1 MNFSKPLRFNFYKSG
16 ILPFQV
22 QNQIS
27 QLKSSRGKSKEN
39 KESKR
44 VKAAEEKLTDLI
56 TKRKKVEI
64 NVKNI
69 IDGVKTLNPEI
80 NIIDECMEMRA
91 VMNLI
96 APDLPLPKQ
105 PPQTSNNQQSS
116 SSSSNHVL
124 QHQQN
129 IPKPVPVRATLQ
141 NTAFVPPPP
150 TSQQTQ
156 QAANIQQQN
165 VSQVVIQPKGNE
177 EDPAKRMVTIR
188 RVNLPHAEPQVT
200 VTAKGTTPDKDQ
212 LLYTFVNGQL
222 VPASSL
228 HPQAIQN
235 NSNGSL
241 QIYMSNNDSDGHDK
255 ATIVEQKQQLQVVEN
270 NKQNGKNGNKKE
282 QQLSKKQLN
291 EKVIEKSK
299 ENKIKSEKV
308 VDRKKEQ
315 QQQVPPVALTT
326 SNSQTSIKKTS
337 KDSKNS
343 KKKQES
349 SVKKENDNSKLSHT
363 QVDEQQAK
371 KKIRKVYIDPEF
383 AANPFKLLLDDDD
396 EEEEFTTETDEDD
409 SNHDDEEANSVI
421 EKMSNMEISSKN
433 TKKSKDEPKNV
444 KKQAQNQQQQQL
456 SQQNVKNDKNLQK
469 KQQVQQQ
476 HVVNQKGKIIERQD
490 SVTSATSSNNSKD
503 SKQLNKN
510 NNKKQKNVNEPQKS
524 ASSFVQS
531 FPLHPQY
538 QPTIYKPTD
547 YVKKPTI
554 SAQPSH
560 QSSNSIMDQL
570 NRGVRVEGLRLPPG
584 ITLTK
589 VAPTNEAIATKRD
602 SINRVSNLK
611 LISLVIC
618 FLCMIFVD
626 S

>member
-1 MNFSKPLRFNFYKSG
+1 MR
-16 ILPFQV
+16 
-22 QNQIS
+22 
-27 QLKSSRGKSKEN
+27 SSRGKSKEN

-56 TKRKKVEI
+56 GRRKKVEN

-69 IDGVKTLNPEI
+69 IEGVKTLNPEI
-80 NIIDECMEMRA
+80 NIIDECMEMKA
-91 VMNLI
+91 VMALI

-105 PPQTSNNQQSS
+105 PQPQTSNSQPSSS
-116 SSSSNHVL
+116 SSSSNHTN
-124 QHQQN
+124 HAQQN

-141 NTAFVPPPP
+141 NTANVPPPP
-150 TSQQTQ
+150 TSQKPQQQKQAQ
-156 QAANIQQQN
+156 QAAHVEQENIPQL
-165 VSQVVIQPKGNE
+165 VIQPKANE

-228 HPQAIQN
+228 HPTAFQ

-241 QIYMSNNDSDGHDK
+241 QLYMSNTDNDGNDK
-255 ATIVEQKQQLQVVEN
+255 IAIVEQKQQQVQEN
-270 NKQNGKNGNKKE
+270 NKLNGKNSNNKKE
-282 QQLSKKQLN
+282 QQQLN
-291 EKVIEKSK
+291 DNKSKKVIEKSK
-299 ENKIKSEKV
+299 ENKKSEKV
-308 VDRKKEQ
+308 DKKKELTQ
-315 QQQVPPVALTT
+315 PPTPQIAVTT

-337 KDSKNS
+337 KDSKNA

-349 SVKKENDNSKLSHT
+349 VKKEDDNSKLS
-363 QVDEQQAK
+363 QADEQQVK
-371 KKIRKVYIDPEF
+371 KKTRKVYIDPEF

-396 EEEEFTTETDEDD
+396 EEEEFTTETDGEEE
-409 SNHDDEEANSVI
+409 SNHDDEEENSII
-421 EKMSNMEISSKN
+421 EKMSNMEITSKN
-433 TKKSKDEPKNV
+433 NKKSKEEPKNV
-444 KKQAQNQQQQQL
+444 KKQAQSQLQQQSS

-469 KQQVQQQ
+469 KQQVQ
-476 HVVNQKGKIIERQD
+476 HLVSQKGKIIERQD

-503 SKQLNKN
+503 SKLQNNK
-510 NNKKQKNVNEPQKS
+510 NNKKQKNVNEPPK
-524 ASSFVQS
+524 SFVQS

-538 QPTIYKPTD
+538 QPTVYKPTD

-589 VAPTNEAIATKRD
+589 VAPTNEAISTKRD

-611 LISLVIC
+611 SIPLALA
-618 FLCMIFVD
+618 
-626 S
+626 

>member
-1 MNFSKPLRFNFYKSG
+1 MYFFS
-16 ILPFQV
+16 FQV

-56 TKRKKVEI
+56 TKRKKVET

-80 NIIDECMEMRA
+80 NIIDECMEMKA

-116 SSSSNHVL
+116 SSSSSNHV
-124 QHQQN
+124 QHAQHQQQN

-141 NTAFVPPPP
+141 NAALVPPPP
-150 TSQQTQ
+150 TSQQSQQQAQ
-156 QAANIQQQN
+156 QAANIQLQN
-165 VSQVVIQPKGNE
+165 VSQIVIKPKGYE

-228 HPQAIQN
+228 HPQAFQN
-235 NSNGSL
+235 NSNGSF
-241 QIYMSNNDSDGHDK
+241 QIYMSSNATDGHDK
-255 ATIVEQKQQLQVVEN
+255 ATIVEQKQQVPEN

-282 QQLSKKQLN
+282 QQMNKKQLN

-299 ENKIKSEKV
+299 ENKLKSEKV
-308 VDRKKEQ
+308 VDKKKEQ
-315 QQQVPPVALTT
+315 QQQQQAPSIALTT

-337 KDSKNS
+337 KDSKNA
-343 KKKQES
+343 KKKQE
-349 SVKKENDNSKLSHT
+349 SVKKENDNSKLSQA

-371 KKIRKVYIDPEF
+371 KKTRKVYIDPEF

-396 EEEEFTTETDEDD
+396 EEEEFTTETDEDE
-409 SNHDDEEANSVI
+409 SNHDDEEANSII

-524 ASSFVQS
+524 SSFVQS

-560 QSSNSIMDQL
+560 QNSNSIMDQL

-589 VAPTNEAIATKRD
+589 VAPTNEAIGTKRD
-602 SINRVSNLK
+602 SINRVSNFKTNFPCDL
-611 LISLVIC
+611 LHVHY
-618 FLCMIFVD
+618 FL
-626 S
+626 

>member
-1 MNFSKPLRFNFYKSG
+1 
-16 ILPFQV
+16 
-22 QNQIS
+22 
-27 QLKSSRGKSKEN
+27 
-39 KESKR
+39 

-56 TKRKKVEI
+56 GRRKKVEN

-69 IDGVKTLNPEI
+69 IEGVKSLNPEI
-80 NIIDECMEMRA
+80 NIIDECMEMKS

-105 PPQTSNNQQSS
+105 PPQTSNSQPSS
-116 SSSSNHVL
+116 ASSSSNHTN
-124 QHQQN
+124 HAQQN

-141 NTAFVPPPP
+141 NTAHVPPPP
-150 TSQQTQ
+150 TSQQSQQQAQ
-156 QAANIQQQN
+156 QAAAHVEQENIPQL
-165 VSQVVIQPKGNE
+165 VIQPKGNE

-228 HPQAIQN
+228 HPTAFQ

-241 QIYMSNNDSDGHDK
+241 QLYMSNNDSDGNDK
-255 ATIVEQKQQLQVVEN
+255 VTIVEHKQQQVQENTKLNGKHNN
-270 NKQNGKNGNKKE
+270 NKQNDNKG
-282 QQLSKKQLN
+282 KKQAN
-291 EKVIEKSK
+291 EKVIEKS
-299 ENKIKSEKV
+299 NKKSEKV
-308 VDRKKEQ
+308 DKKKEPAQ
-315 QQQVPPVALTT
+315 SQPPTPQIAVTT

-337 KDSKNS
+337 KDSKNA

-349 SVKKENDNSKLSHT
+349 VKKEDDNSKLT
-363 QVDEQQAK
+363 QVDDQQVRK
-371 KKIRKVYIDPEF
+371 KTRKVYIDPEF

-396 EEEEFTTETDEDD
+396 EEEEFTTETDEEEE
-409 SNHDDEEANSVI
+409 SNRGDEEENSII
-421 EKMSNMEISSKN
+421 EKMSNMDISSKN
-433 TKKSKDEPKNV
+433 NKKSKEEPKNV
-444 KKQAQNQQQQQL
+444 KKQAQNQQQSSSSQ
-456 SQQNVKNDKNLQK
+456 QQNVKNDKNVQK
-469 KQQVQQQ
+469 KQQAQ
-476 HVVNQKGKIIERQD
+476 HLVNQKGKIIERQD

-503 SKQLNKN
+503 SKLQNNNKNN
-510 NNKKQKNVNEPQKS
+510 NNKKQKNVNEPPK
-524 ASSFVQS
+524 SFVQS

-538 QPTIYKPTD
+538 QPTVYKPTD

-589 VAPTNEAIATKRD
+589 VAPTNEAISTKRD

-611 LISLVIC
+611 SIPPSVTTSL
-618 FLCMIFVD
+618 
-626 S
+626 